1 MDVSTSA
8 SVGDITTLA
17 MSFRRSLR
25 ASNLSERTIKTYT
38 EAVDLFGRFLAE
50 TGMPT
55 AVADIRREHVESFV
69 EHLLG
74 LWNVEDQAHR
84 DRRPTARR
92 RVDPEG
98 ELGVLEDVVEV
109 LPGRS
114 RGVLF
119 EGRQCPQ
126 DPHGGPVQARG
137 GPAGQAEAS
146 STDGRLMRVL
156 PRSTVDGRGR
166 ASDAIGHGSG
176 LVWPTGS
183 GPLSGRSTPRQVPD
197 ER

>member
-98 ELGVLEDVVEV
+98 ELGVLEDVVVV

-114 RGVLF
+114 RVVLF
-119 EGRQCPQ
+119 EGDSVLKTHMAVRYKPEA
-126 DPHGGPVQARG
+126 VR
-137 GPAGQAEAS
+137 PAK
-146 STDGRLMRVL
+146 
-156 PRSTVDGRGR
+156 PRRRRRTV
-166 ASDAIGHGSG
+166 GS
-176 LVWPTGS
+176 
-183 GPLSGRSTPRQVPD
+183 
-197 ER
+197 